1 MHRGSIQIYRH
12 PSRRFK
18 AIASWKVL
26 ESSRMLLP
34 DRKVEMFAPFSVRIG
49 VLLAMAQGKVLS
61 A

>member
-1 MHRGSIQIYRH
+1 
-12 PSRRFK
+12 
-18 AIASWKVL
+18 
-26 ESSRMLLP
+26 MLLP